1 MDEIE
6 IRLATES
13 DSDDILAMLQ
23 NLAAETGD
31 GDRFRC
37 GLEDIRG
44 HGFGA
49 RPLFECLIAT
59 RARQHLGFALYFPIF
74 STTRGRP
81 GVYLQ
86 DLWVSPD
93 CRDSGLGSRLVHEV
107 VERAAR
113 QWQAVYLDL
122 MVHGHNDAADRFY
135 RRHGFNERAH
145 DRHLT
150 LDGGAFRA
158 LLPDQEIIR

>member
-1 MDEIE
+1 MDDIE
-6 IRLATES
+6 IRVAAAS
-13 DSDDILAMLQ
+13 DSDHILAMLQ
-23 NLAAETGD
+23 CLAAETGD

-37 GLEDIRG
+37 RLEDIRD
-44 HGFGA
+44 HGFGTH
-49 RPLFECLIAT
+49 PLFESLIAS
-59 RARQHLGFALYFPIF
+59 RAQQNLGLALYFPIF

-93 CRDSGLGSRLVHEV
+93 CRDSGLGSRLLHQV
-107 VERAAR
+107 VERTAR
-113 QWQAVYLDL
+113 RWHAVYLDL

-150 LDGGAFRA
+150 LDGDAFKA